1 LSRVQILS
9 PPLSIYGLRD
19 PDRAIGFDETE
30 PPTVSPSEDT
40 MADRQYT
47 PVRRSIIAA
56 YLVVGIAD
64 VVYAYIERRK
74 GLR

>member
-1 LSRVQILS
+1 
-9 PPLSIYGLRD
+9 
-19 PDRAIGFDETE
+19 
-30 PPTVSPSEDT
+30 
-40 MADRQYT
+40 MANRQYT